1 MNELLLSEINSER
14 IDLLQMIGL
23 IEQEL
28 FSQEENKTLID
39 LSQINE
45 LITFCQLEIEDTSDA
60 LERAEKLIE
69 LLFIDN
75 LFLDITRDSW
85 SVNSHCLE
93 HALNYRCFAPALKC
107 LLIIHIIRC
116 CGFEINAVYVPDEVM
131 LRIIC
136 DDDYAIIFDVLTGCP
151 INWLELEQRINNL
164 DDNEEEP
171 SLAAIDD
178 KKLIVQYLVSLK
190 TSLIREGQFTLAL
203 KCVDLILALNPDDP
217 YHRRDRGFLLQQ
229 LDCYKVAF
237 DDYRY
242 FVERCPKDPAAK
254 LLQQQLDMI
263 SHIETKFH

>member
-14 IDLLQMIGL
+14 IDLLQMISL

-28 FSQEENKTLID
+28 FSQEENKTPID
-39 LSQINE
+39 LSAVNE
-45 LITFCQLEIEDTSDA
+45 LISFCQLEIEGIDDA
-60 LERAEKLIE
+60 LERAERLIE

-75 LFLDITRDSW
+75 LFIDITRNTW
-85 SVNSHCLE
+85 PVNSHCLE
-93 HALNYRCFAPALKC
+93 HALNFRCFAPALKT
-107 LLIIHIIRC
+107 LLIIHIVRC

-136 DDDYAIIFDVLTGCP
+136 DDDYAIIFDVQTGCP
-151 INWLELEQRINNL
+151 INWLELDQRINNL
-164 DDNEEEP
+164 EGSEEEQN
-171 SLAAIDD
+171 LAAIDD
-178 KKLIVQYLVSLK
+178 KKLIVQYFVSLK
-190 TSLIREGQFTLAL
+190 TSLIREKQFNLAL
-203 KCVDLILALNPDDP
+203 KCVDFILALNPDDP

-237 DDYRY
+237 DDFRY

-263 SHIETKFH
+263 SHIETKLH